1 MTMNYMKLSYIL
13 LLAIAVASSCSSD
26 NEILSTKSE
35 YVNAVRVTVEDF
47 LSESPSTR
55 TAYTVDG
62 NGFQFQWADGDALG
76 IYPVGGDQVKF
87 PISTGDGAKTAFF
100 DGGAW
105 KLRSE
110 YQYAAYYPFSV
121 DNYKKAMTEIPV
133 KYTTQTQNGNASTAH
148 LSARD
153 YLACAATSPN
163 ESGGVDLTMK
173 HLGAFVRFQLTMPKA
188 DTFSA
193 VELATNTNG
202 FVLGGKVDLSADV
215 PTITPMGTT
224 DRYTISLTNISTTE
238 KNQMITVYAMFAPTD
253 LSGRDIKV
261 TVHGTGQTT
270 YVQTVQG
277 KNFSAGLAYNI
288 EVKNFPNGTNES
300 GEEVSWEE
308 PVTTGIEN
316 GHEWVDLGL
325 PSGLK
330 WATMNVG
337 ATSPEDYGDYFAWGE
352 TTGYGWDL
360 SDGHLFDYASYKWS
374 SNGSDTGLTKYT
386 IPDNRKEGIWYNGNT
401 FIGDNKT
408 TLDPE
413 DDAAHV
419 NWGGSWRMPTRAEQD
434 ELRNESNCTW
444 TWITWDGVDGFKIIS
459 KNNGNSIFI
468 PAASCRAY
476 GYHGESGYG
485 HYMSSSLAGNSN
497 SNICINFNSGILN
510 DVLFYFRL
518 FGQSV
523 RAVCP

>member
-1 MTMNYMKLSYIL
+1 MNYMKLSYIL
-13 LLAIAVASSCSSD
+13 LLAIAVVSSCSSD

-62 NGFQFQWADGDALG
+62 NGFHFQWADGDALG

-87 PISTGDGAKTAFF
+87 PISTGDGAKNAFF

-193 VELATNTNG
+193 IELVTNTNG

-288 EVKNFPNGTNES
+288 EVKNFPNGTNEN
-300 GEEVSWEE
+300 GDEVSWEE
-308 PVTTGIEN
+308 GPTSGMEK

-325 PSGLK
+325 PSGTK
-330 WATMNVG
+330 WATCNIG
-337 ATSPEDYGDYFAWGE
+337 ASSPEEYGDFFSWGE
-352 TTGYGWDL
+352 MKTQKKKDIWEWST
-360 SDGHLFDYASYKWS
+360 YKWS
-374 SNGSDTGLTKYT
+374 TGAGGVLTKYNT
-386 IPDNRKEGIWYNGNT
+386 EDNLTQLEPD
-401 FIGDNKT
+401 
-408 TLDPE
+408 
-413 DDAAHV
+413 DDAATV
-419 NWGGSWRMPTRAEQD
+419 LWGNNWRMPTEYEFD
-434 ELRNESNCTW
+434 EICMFCTW
-444 TWITWDGVDGFKIIS
+444 TWTNQNGIYGYEVKS
-459 KNNGNSIFI
+459 KRNQMSIFL
-468 PAASCRAY
+468 PAA
-476 GYHGESGYG
+476 GECWGTKCADGKSKRGCYWSSTL
-485 HYMSSSLAGNSN
+485 SSSTLSSSQFAHNLS
-497 SNICINFNSGILN
+497 FNSSSINNSSTG
-510 DVLFYFRL
+510 YRC
-518 FGQSV
+518 FGLSV
-523 RAVCP
+523 RPVCQ